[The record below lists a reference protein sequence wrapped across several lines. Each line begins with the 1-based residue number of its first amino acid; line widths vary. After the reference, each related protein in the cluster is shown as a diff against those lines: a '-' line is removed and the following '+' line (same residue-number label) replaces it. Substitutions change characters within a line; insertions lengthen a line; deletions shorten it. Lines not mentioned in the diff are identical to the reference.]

1 MRLKPSL
8 PNVAAALVALG
19 LLSATAVPL
28 TAHGPDHAFILSLTE
43 ELARRPG
50 DADLL
55 LQRGERYRSHGDLP
69 AARTDLEAAL
79 AANPSLQPARLRL
92 ALVARDQDRLD
103 EALTLLDAT
112 LAAESTNL
120 LARSTRAD
128 VRFRAGRA
136 ADAIADLDRVLADST
151 HPRPELYLARARAVL
166 TVDTNAFSRALEGI
180 NEGIQR
186 LGPVP
191 SLQLLALDLEERA
204 GKIDAALH
212 RLESLMAGMERK
224 ERWLLR
230 RGDLLRNA
238 QRHKEATQSYRQALQ
253 ALDALPERLRRTI
266 ASEELRRELGA
277 RLAGNTPNTGTS
289 PDR

>member
-1 MRLKPSL
+1 VRPKPSL
-8 PNVAAALVALG
+8 PNVAAALAALG

-28 TAHGPDHAFILSLTE
+28 TAHGPDHAFILALTE
-43 ELARRPG
+43 ELGRRPG

-79 AANPSLQPARLRL
+79 AANPALQPARLRL
-92 ALVARDQDRLD
+92 ALVARDQDHLD

-112 LAAESTNL
+112 LATESTNL

-128 VRFRAGRA
+128 VRLRAGRA
-136 ADAIADLDRVLADST
+136 AEAIADFDRVLADST

-166 TVDTNAFSRALEGI
+166 TADTNAFFSAMEGI
-180 NEGIQR
+180 DEGLRR

-191 SLQLLALDLEERA
+191 SLQLLALDLAERS
-204 GKIDAALH
+204 GNFDAALH
-212 RLESLMAGMERK
+212 RLDSLMAGMERK

-230 RGDLLRNA
+230 RGDILRNA